1 MKLLAKTRFYYLIF
15 FLVILVAWTIV
26 FSFAIRSVIR
36 TGVDQALISEKTYL
50 SKKLQTYNGLDHFFN
65 SNLLTLQKAD
75 STVSGL
81 NKIQFTDVRI
91 FNSVEQE
98 KIPYRQLSTVIKIHN
113 QRYRMVIRKSLVES
127 DDMFAA
133 ILLTEIIM
141 VLIAAIG
148 FYLINHRVIARLWM
162 PFYETLSKARNFRL
176 GSSATL
182 DFPQTDIQEFQE
194 LNEVLDK
201 MIYRIHDDYH
211 RLKEFTG
218 NASHELQTPLSIIN
232 AKIELLLQEKGL
244 KENQIELIQS
254 ISKASTR
261 LSRLNQ
267 ALLLLAKIENNQFPK
282 YEPVNI
288 SLVLRDRLMILDDF
302 FEMKKL
308 TVETR
313 IQHDVIVPMNS
324 YLTDVLVGNLI
335 NNAVRHN
342 VPEGWINV
350 ELDDKEF
357 RISNS
362 GPMTRKDPSVYFN
375 RFEKSGNR
383 DDSTGLGLAIVKAI
397 CDLYRFQ
404 IEYLYNDNKHA
415 IAISFNKLSNENEG

>member
-182 DFPQTDIQEFQE
+182 I
-194 LNEVLDK
+194 
-201 MIYRIHDDYH
+201 
-211 RLKEFTG
+211 
-218 NASHELQTPLSIIN
+218 
-232 AKIELLLQEKGL
+232 
-244 KENQIELIQS
+244 
-254 ISKASTR
+254 
-261 LSRLNQ
+261 
-267 ALLLLAKIENNQFPK
+267 FPK
-282 YEPVNI
+282 
-288 SLVLRDRLMILDDF
+288 
-302 FEMKKL
+302 
-308 TVETR
+308 
-313 IQHDVIVPMNS
+313 
-324 YLTDVLVGNLI
+324 
-335 NNAVRHN
+335 
-342 VPEGWINV
+342 
-350 ELDDKEF
+350 
-357 RISNS
+357 RISRSSRN
-362 GPMTRKDPSVYFN
+362 
-375 RFEKSGNR
+375 
-383 DDSTGLGLAIVKAI
+383 
-397 CDLYRFQ
+397 
-404 IEYLYNDNKHA
+404 
-415 IAISFNKLSNENEG
+415 

>member
-1 MKLLAKTRFYYLIF
+1 
-15 FLVILVAWTIV
+15 
-26 FSFAIRSVIR
+26 
-36 TGVDQALISEKTYL
+36 
-50 SKKLQTYNGLDHFFN
+50 
-65 SNLLTLQKAD
+65 
-75 STVSGL
+75 
-81 NKIQFTDVRI
+81 
-91 FNSVEQE
+91 
-98 KIPYRQLSTVIKIHN
+98 
-113 QRYRMVIRKSLVES
+113 
-127 DDMFAA
+127 
-133 ILLTEIIM
+133 
-141 VLIAAIG
+141 
-148 FYLINHRVIARLWM
+148 
-162 PFYETLSKARNFRL
+162 
-176 GSSATL
+176 
-182 DFPQTDIQEFQE
+182 
-194 LNEVLDK
+194 

-244 KENQIELIQS
+244 KANQVELIQS

-288 SLVLRDRLMILDDF
+288 SLVLRERLMLLDDF

-313 IQHDVIVPMNS
+313 IQNDVIVPMNS

-342 VPEGWINV
+342 VHEGWINV

-362 GPMTRKDPSVYFN
+362 GLMTQKDPSLYFN

-404 IEYLYNDNKHA
+404 IEYLHSGSDNKHA
-415 IAISFNKLSNENEG
+415 IVISFNSLSNENED